1 MALPQPSESSTAL
14 VTGASAGIGEAIAR
28 ELASRGQNLTLT
40 ARREERLTDLAAE
53 LHGQHGVRAGVVAAD
68 LGAESERDRLAAKL
82 DELGLE
88 VEVLVNNAGFGYV
101 GNFAESERRRQLEM
115 VRLNCE
121 AVVDLCARYLP
132 EMVARGRGNVI
143 NIASTGAFQP
153 MPKSATY
160 GATKAFVLSHSEAIH
175 HELRGTGVSLTA
187 VCPGPVRTEFVEAAD
202 IRGVDNAPGFV
213 WMSAE
218 DLAKEAVDAAEA
230 GKRAVVPGMLNYAGM
245 LLGRHSPRLLTLPF
259 AERFW
264 SQVE

>member
-53 LHGQHGVRAGVVAAD
+53 LHERHGVRAGVVAAD
-68 LGAESERDRLAAKL
+68 LGAESERDRLAARL
-82 DELGLE
+82 EELGLA

-101 GNFAESERRRQLEM
+101 GDFVESERRRQVEM

-121 AVVDLCARYLP
+121 AVIDLSARYLP
-132 EMVARGRGNVI
+132 EMVARGRGNMI

-160 GATKAFVLSHSEAIH
+160 GATKAFVLSHSEAVH
-175 HELRGTGVSLTA
+175 HELRGTGVSVTA

-202 IRGVDNAPGFV
+202 IRAENAPGFV

-230 GKRAVVPGMLNYAGM
+230 GKRAVVPGMLNYAGS
-245 LLGRHSPRLLTLPF
+245 LLGRHSPRLFTLPF

>member
-1 MALPQPSESSTAL
+1 
-14 VTGASAGIGEAIAR
+14 
-28 ELASRGQNLTLT
+28 
-40 ARREERLTDLAAE
+40 
-53 LHGQHGVRAGVVAAD
+53 
-68 LGAESERDRLAAKL
+68 
-82 DELGLE
+82 
-88 VEVLVNNAGFGYV
+88 
-101 GNFAESERRRQLEM
+101 
-115 VRLNCE
+115 
-121 AVVDLCARYLP
+121 
-132 EMVARGRGNVI
+132 
-143 NIASTGAFQP
+143 
-153 MPKSATY
+153 
-160 GATKAFVLSHSEAIH
+160 
-175 HELRGTGVSLTA
+175 VSLTA